1 MQFDAVLA
9 ANVVERLAHPGLF
22 LDQLA
27 GLVKASG
34 VVVLASA
41 FSWSEH
47 DTPKSNWLGGFYKVR
62 CCASG
67 LRCNMSYTRIQPL
80 AFDCHCRRLIN
91 Q

>member
-1 MQFDAVLA
+1 MCRLPHNLVQFDAVLA
-9 ANVVERLAHPGLF
+9 ANVIERLANPALF

-47 DTPKSNWLGGFYKVR
+47 DTPKESWLGGFYKVT
-62 CCASG
+62 CCI
-67 LRCNMSYTRIQPL
+67 LPLTQPE
-80 AFDCHCRRLIN
+80 
-91 Q
+91 